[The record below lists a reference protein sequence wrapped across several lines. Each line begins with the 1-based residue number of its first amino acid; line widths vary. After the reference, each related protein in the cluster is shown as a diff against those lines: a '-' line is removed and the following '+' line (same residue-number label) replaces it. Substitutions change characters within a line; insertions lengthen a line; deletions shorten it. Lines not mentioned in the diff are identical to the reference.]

1 MVTASEV
8 YKITSNLVIIK
19 GNQREEEMGLGV
31 ASCFQKTLIKWI
43 QNGQHSK
50 KIPLTVILRK

>member
-19 GNQREEEMGLGV
+19 GNQREEMGLDV
-31 ASCFQKTLIKWI
+31 ASCFQE
-43 QNGQHSK
+43 
-50 KIPLTVILRK
+50 TVD